1 MSNETNVSD
10 GWSGG
15 WGEGDEEEGDEEEGD
30 EEDEDG
36 EVRMT
41 SASELKGV

>member
-10 GWSGG
+10 GWSGEL
-15 WGEGDEEEGDEEEGD
+15 GEGDEEEGV

-36 EVRMT
+36 EARMT
-41 SASELKGV
+41 SASELQGV

>member
-15 WGEGDEEEGDEEEGD
+15 WGEGDEEEGDEE
-30 EEDEDG
+30 DEDG
-36 EVRMT
+36 EARMT
-41 SASELKGV
+41 SASELQGV